1 VVRSHVDVFEGDVEV
16 CSEGNKGS
24 GQPIEDHEDVIIQ
37 HHKVVVEKEP
47 LAKKA
52 SKMQEM

>member
-1 VVRSHVDVFEGDVEV
+1 MWKYVQKDRRARDR
-16 CSEGNKGS
+16 
-24 GQPIEDHEDVIIQ
+24 PAEDHEDVVIQ

>member
-1 VVRSHVDVFEGDVEV
+1 MVRSHVDVFEGDVEV